1 MSFYPISISVRSQR
15 VRTHGTPLTARRKG
29 NKRSD
34 DSETDDDGFENEEDS
49 GGEEIYEA
57 GEDAGEEGGA
67 EEVDQEMDDTFE
79 DAIINSGHEFDESNW
94 TQALVVCLFLL
105 AIFVPNKKVK
115 GRSLFPEIRADI
127 PITRE
132 NRSEPTYSIQM
143 TNAQLEG
150 IIKTI
155 VREDITVLE
164 RRREVQMDPVLSS
177 IKQIREEIQTTAKS
191 MKITKEDG
199 KFLAEKTRANF
210 EALVK
215 STSAN
220 FETVENEFKAK
231 FDLNDLAA
239 VESAKNL
246 RTECAHFTEKKIQ
259 SVAKK
264 LGAAVEGFKRDIE
277 GRMQKQQGNLAT
289 LQARIESTNSELL
302 AIVRALNVSR
312 ATVKRINR
320 TISAMQ
326 DGIVKEIDAMK
337 MRADSR
343 HAELLKLSGNK
354 VQLLNTTFAELRTL
368 VHGTTTNLGA
378 ELKKM
383 ADRINGVKSD
393 AGRAS
398 SDLKSGLEKQLKEYR
413 SEFKVYEKAAKK
425 MLKSELA
432 KQSKLSESINAD
444 LRLRLQGLEK
454 DLASYG
460 DKLLKATAT
469 QSEPKSWSSS
479 GACATK
485 QSEPPKRILQNRSKD
500 RSGLS
505 SEQAKV
511 LINEALEVFAADRV
525 GRVDFASEAAGAMIV
540 GSLTSKTHYMSLST
554 MLSSRVA
561 PEAVIRP
568 DVSLGHC
575 WPFKG
580 STGRITIQLQPFNGV
595 VPTAISIEHVPTS
608 IAHNIGSAPRN
619 FQAYAYD
626 MKKESPYL
634 LASGQ
639 YDAAANK
646 SIQTFTFKNA
656 AIVPYLQ
663 VRILTNHG
671 HPGHTCI
678 YRIRVHGS
686 TRVEPLREGV

>member
-1 MSFYPISISVRSQR
+1 MRRFYP
-15 VRTHGTPLTARRKG
+15 
-29 NKRSD
+29 
-34 DSETDDDGFENEEDS
+34 F
-49 GGEEIYEA
+49 
-57 GEDAGEEGGA
+57 
-67 EEVDQEMDDTFE
+67 
-79 DAIINSGHEFDESNW
+79 
-94 TQALVVCLFLL
+94 
-105 AIFVPNKKVK
+105 NKKVK
-115 GRSLFPEIRADI
+115 GRRLFPEIRADI

-354 VQLLNTTFAELRTL
+354 
-368 VHGTTTNLGA
+368 
-378 ELKKM
+378 
-383 ADRINGVKSD
+383 
-393 AGRAS
+393 
-398 SDLKSGLEKQLKEYR
+398 
-413 SEFKVYEKAAKK
+413 
-425 MLKSELA
+425 
-432 KQSKLSESINAD
+432 
-444 LRLRLQGLEK
+444 
-454 DLASYG
+454 
-460 DKLLKATAT
+460 
-469 QSEPKSWSSS
+469 
-479 GACATK
+479 
-485 QSEPPKRILQNRSKD
+485 
-500 RSGLS
+500 
-505 SEQAKV
+505 
-511 LINEALEVFAADRV
+511 
-525 GRVDFASEAAGAMIV
+525 
-540 GSLTSKTHYMSLST
+540 LST
-554 MLSSRVA
+554 
-561 PEAVIRP
+561 
-568 DVSLGHC
+568 G
-575 WPFKG
+575 
-580 STGRITIQLQPFNGV
+580 
-595 VPTAISIEHVPTS
+595 
-608 IAHNIGSAPRN
+608 
-619 FQAYAYD
+619 
-626 MKKESPYL
+626 
-634 LASGQ
+634 
-639 YDAAANK
+639 
-646 SIQTFTFKNA
+646 
-656 AIVPYLQ
+656 
-663 VRILTNHG
+663 
-671 HPGHTCI
+671 
-678 YRIRVHGS
+678 
-686 TRVEPLREGV
+686 